1 MILKY
6 KSTPTIIDGIRFS
19 SKLESKRYEYLKELE
34 RENKISNL
42 ELQPSYLLQESFRKD
57 GELFRKVEYVAD
69 FRYFDNEKQKEV
81 VEDVKSFITEKD
93 GLFRIK
99 RKLYEYK
106 YPTKLTIVTYKKKE
120 WISK

>member
-99 RKLYEYK
+99 RKLYEYR

>member
-6 KSTPTIIDGIRFS
+6 KSTPTIVDGIRFS

-42 ELQPSYLLQESFRKD
+42 ELQPSYLLQESFRKE

-69 FRYFDNEKQKEV
+69 FRYYDNEKQKEV

-106 YPTKLTIVTYKKKE
+106 YPTKLTIVNYKKKE
-120 WISK
+120 WVCK

>member
-6 KSTPTIIDGIRFS
+6 KSTPTVVDGIKFS

-34 RENKISNL
+34 KEHKISNL
-42 ELQPSYLLQESFRKD
+42 ELQPAYLLQESFRKD

-69 FRYFDNEKQKEV
+69 FRYYDNEKQKEV

-99 RKLYEYK
+99 RKLYEYR

>member
-69 FRYFDNEKQKEV
+69 FRYYDNEKQKEV

-106 YPTKLTIVTYKKKE
+106 YPTKLTIVTYKKKK

>member
-6 KSTPTIIDGIRFS
+6 KSTPIVVDGIKFS

-34 RENKISNL
+34 RKNKISNL
-42 ELQPSYLLQESFRKD
+42 ELQPAYLLQESFRKD

-69 FRYFDNEKQKEV
+69 FRYYDNENKKEV

-99 RKLYEYK
+99 RKLYEYR

>member
-6 KSTPTIIDGIRFS
+6 KSTPTVIDGIRFS

-69 FRYFDNEKQKEV
+69 FRYYDNEKQKEV

>member
-6 KSTPTIIDGIRFS
+6 KSTPTVVDGIKFS

-42 ELQPSYLLQESFRKD
+42 ELQPAYLLQESFRKE

-69 FRYFDNEKQKEV
+69 FRYYDNENKKEV

-99 RKLYEYK
+99 RKLYEYR

>member
-6 KSTPTIIDGIRFS
+6 KSTPTVIDGIRFS

-34 RENKISNL
+34 KENKISNL

-69 FRYFDNEKQKEV
+69 FRYYDNENKKEV

-99 RKLYEYK
+99 RKLYEYR

>member
-6 KSTPTIIDGIRFS
+6 KSTPTVVDGIKFS
-19 SKLESKRYEYLKELE
+19 SKLESKRYEYLRELE
-34 RENKISNL
+34 KEHRISNL
-42 ELQPSYLLQESFRKD
+42 ELQPKFLLQESFRKD

-69 FRYFDNEKQKEV
+69 FRYYDNEKQKEV

-106 YPTKLTIVTYKKKE
+106 YPTKLTIVNYKKKE

>member
-6 KSTPTIIDGIRFS
+6 KSTPTVVDGIKFS

-34 RENKISNL
+34 KENKISNL
-42 ELQPSYLLQESFRKD
+42 ELQPAYLLQESFRKE

-69 FRYFDNEKQKEV
+69 FRYYDNENKKEV

-99 RKLYEYK
+99 RKLYEYR

>member
-6 KSTPTIIDGIRFS
+6 KSTPTIVDGIRFS

-34 RENKISNL
+34 KENKISNL
-42 ELQPSYLLQESFRKD
+42 ELQPSYLLQESFRKE

-69 FRYFDNEKQKEV
+69 FRYYDNEKQKEV

-106 YPTKLTIVTYKKKE
+106 YPTKLTIVNYKKKE
-120 WISK
+120 WVCK

>member
-6 KSTPTIIDGIRFS
+6 KSTPTVVDGIKFS

-42 ELQPSYLLQESFRKD
+42 ELQPAYLLQESFRKE

-69 FRYFDNEKQKEV
+69 FRYYDNENKKEV

-93 GLFRIK
+93 GVFRIK
-99 RKLYEYK
+99 RKLYEYR

>member
-34 RENKISNL
+34 KEHKITNL
-42 ELQPSYLLQESFRKD
+42 ELQPAFLLQPSFRKD

-69 FRYFDNEKQKEV
+69 FRYFDVENNKEV
-81 VEDVKSFITEKD
+81 IEDVKSYITEKD

-99 RKLYEYK
+99 RKLFEYK
-106 YPTKLTIVTYKKKE
+106 YPNKLTIVNRKGKE
-120 WISK
+120 WIIK

>member
-6 KSTPTIIDGIRFS
+6 KSTPTVVDGIKFS

-34 RENKISNL
+34 KENKISNL
-42 ELQPSYLLQESFRKD
+42 ELQPAYLLQESFRKD

-69 FRYFDNEKQKEV
+69 FRYYDNENKKEV

-99 RKLYEYK
+99 RKLYEYR

>member
-6 KSTPTIIDGIRFS
+6 KSTPTVVDGIKFS

-42 ELQPSYLLQESFRKD
+42 ELQPAYLLQESFRKE

-69 FRYFDNEKQKEV
+69 FRYYDNEKKKEV

-99 RKLYEYK
+99 RKLYEYR